1 MVGKTKLE
9 SLKLNTREKS
19 IDILRGL
26 TVALMIITHVI
37 AITYDFEKG
46 TSGLVYHV
54 GLIGGIASFTSFL
67 FISGIS
73 SFFAYYKNGELARE
87 KYRKIIIRTL
97 KIVLVFYLLAVAFN
111 IASRI
116 LYLPVNTLW
125 LKQVV
130 KIISFLEVP
139 EFTEFLIT
147 LAFFSLSILIFSR
160 FYLLALRNKFVLVAA
175 GVGSFVLG
183 LALYTINFESN
194 ILNYYKSLLAGHGN
208 LHTFPLLQYFP
219 IFLLGLY
226 FGKFLLTQKG
236 FFQRVK
242 GSSVLLI
249 GSSVVTI
256 ISVLIYSK
264 FDSINF
270 YPMPNEG
277 RFPPSIGFLGLSLT
291 ISLILLL
298 GSLLIDRY
306 KNRLVNPIIFIGE
319 HALGFFLLHE
329 LILFAFKFI
338 TSFEGNFIRFD
349 SFLEILGI
357 FVIVM
362 LSCFGLLY
370 LNDHYGS
377 KVYSLAINK
386 NVLPKG
392 LAFASCLI
400 LGFLIYSDILK
411 PNLASEEVYSYER
424 IYEAEKRGLGWWND
438 SYEYYRKIN
447 ISDKSSLWI
456 MAELDRNNC
465 FNEGKCSEEDLRVI
479 ALKANSYR
487 QVPFV
492 LVDGDHSKTKIAFK
506 KLGDEDYFL
515 YYGNKLAE
523 SFAKLEETVPSEIP
537 FSPLGEEF
545 QHEVDVI
552 LNHKWFLKT
561 PDSSLTRNLNFQI
574 KLDERFSNNI
584 LIFYSVSGDAY
595 ESNIKVEFADKN
607 NISIDYP
614 TSDLKP
620 GIYFIKATI
629 LDLDNQLTEF
639 TSTKRPFYVSYPMY
653 VTWTIDWEGWDVAY
667 YDLAAM
673 ASITS
678 EFKIPMTHFFNP
690 RIYTEKQDFYATIS
704 KERAEYLTAWM
715 KDRYWNYGEEV
726 GMHLHMFPDMLKE
739 LEITPKGQAVS
750 GAMYGDTLVLSYTAD
765 ELEKI
770 LTWGKEKFEENGLP
784 EPISFRAGGWM
795 ASLNSMEALE
805 RTGFLIDSSGRT
817 AGAINPLY
825 PNGIQVPWNL
835 KETTTP
841 YRISRND
848 MNRWDGSLFDL
859 WEFPNNGADSYWFSA
874 SDMKNRLDA
883 NFSTKEKVMTKPQ
896 VVTFLSH
903 PHWYSGIDHPKIKE
917 LFTYSNQFLFQNDNG
932 PIVNSTLQNAYTYWE
947 KDKFLT
953 GE

>member
-1 MVGKTKLE
+1 MARKTNLE
-9 SLKLNTREKS
+9 TLKLSTREKS

-26 TVALMIITHVI
+26 TVALMVITHVI
-37 AITYDFEKG
+37 AVTYDYEKG

-67 FISGIS
+67 FISGVS
-73 SFFAYYKNGELARE
+73 SFFAYYKSGELERE
-87 KYRKIIIRTL
+87 KYKRIIIRTL
-97 KIVLVFYLLAVAFN
+97 KIILIFYLLAFAFN

-116 LYLPVNTLW
+116 LYLPINTFW
-125 LKQVV
+125 LKQVI
-130 KIISFLEVP
+130 KILGFLEVP

-147 LAFFSLSILIFSR
+147 LAFFSLSILIFSKL
-160 FYLLALRNKFVLVAA
+160 YLLALRNKLVLVIA
-175 GVGSFVLG
+175 GVVSFILG
-183 LALYTINFESN
+183 ISLYTVNFENN
-194 ILNYYKSLLAGHGN
+194 ILNYYKALLAGHGN
-208 LHTFPLLQYFP
+208 LHTFPILQYFP

-226 FGKFLLTQKG
+226 FGKYLLTRKD
-236 FFQRVK
+236 FLQRVK
-242 GSSVLLI
+242 GSSILLI
-249 GSSVVTI
+249 GSSLITI
-256 ISVLIYSK
+256 ISVLLYSK
-264 FDSINF
+264 FDSLHF

-291 ISLILLL
+291 IALLLLL
-298 GSLLIDRY
+298 GSFVIDRY

-329 LILFAFKFI
+329 LILFAFKFF
-338 TSFEGNFIRFD
+338 TSFEGYFIRFS
-349 SFLEILGI
+349 SFLEILVV
-357 FVIVM
+357 FMIVM
-362 LSCFGLLY
+362 ISCAILLY
-370 LNDHYGS
+370 LNDRYES
-377 KVYSLAINK
+377 KVYSIAINK
-386 NVLPKG
+386 KVLPRG

-411 PNLASEEVYSYER
+411 PNLASEEVYNYER
-424 IYEAEKRGLGWWND
+424 VYEPEKRSLGWWND
-438 SYEYYRKIN
+438 SFEYYRKIN
-447 ISDKSSLWI
+447 IKDGSSLWVL
-456 MAELDRNNC
+456 MEFDRSNC
-465 FNEGKCSEEDLRVI
+465 FIEGKCSEDDLRVI
-479 ALKANSYR
+479 ALKDSSYR
-487 QVPFV
+487 QIPFV

-506 KLGDEDYFL
+506 KLGDEEYFL

-523 SFAKLEETVPSEIP
+523 RFVKLEETVPSEVP
-537 FSPLGEEF
+537 LSSLGEEVK
-545 QHEVDVI
+545 HSIDVV

-561 PDSSLTRNLNFQI
+561 LDPSLGRNLNFQI
-574 KLDERFSNNI
+574 KLDESFSSN
-584 LIFYSVSGDAY
+584 LLVFYSVTGDAY
-595 ESNIKVEFADKN
+595 ESNNKVEFADKS

-614 TSDLKP
+614 TNDLKP
-620 GIYFIKATI
+620 GTYFIKATV

-639 TSTKRPFYVSYPMY
+639 TSTKRPFFISYPMY

-667 YDLAAM
+667 YDLLAM

-690 RIYTEKQDFYATIS
+690 RIYTKEQNFYSTIS
-704 KERAEYLTAWM
+704 KERAEYLTQWI
-715 KDRYWNYGEEV
+715 KDRHYNYGEEI

-765 ELEKI
+765 ELEKV

-817 AGAINPLY
+817 AGPINPAY

-848 MNRWDGSLFDL
+848 MNSWEGDLFSL

-874 SDMKNRLDA
+874 ADMKNRLDV

-896 VVTFLSH
+896 VTTFLSH

-932 PIVNSTLQNAYTYWE
+932 PIVNSTLRDAYIYWE
-947 KDKFLT
+947 KDKFLK